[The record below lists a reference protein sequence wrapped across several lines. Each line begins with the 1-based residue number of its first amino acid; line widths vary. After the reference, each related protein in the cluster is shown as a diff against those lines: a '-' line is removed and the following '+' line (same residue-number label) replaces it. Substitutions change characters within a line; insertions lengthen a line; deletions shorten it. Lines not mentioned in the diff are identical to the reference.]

1 MNANFLETLSSL
13 IAIAGA
19 LLLWVSYVILGL
31 IASRYQRVFHQ
42 NTMGQLLMV
51 APTGILIY
59 SCFLILKTT
68 PLVDDPGLLAV
79 CQWIAYLA
87 LCASGVLC
95 AWGTQRF
102 ARVYKSIMS
111 GMRQEAHLG
120 GRP

>member
-19 LLLWVSYVILGL
+19 LLLWASYVILGL

-79 CQWIAYLA
+79 CQWIAYLS

-95 AWGTQRF
+95 AWGTLRF
-102 ARVYKSIMS
+102 SRVYKSIMS
-111 GMRQEAHLG
+111 GMRQEARLG